1 MSNKVIGIDLGTSTS
16 CVSVFEGGQPHVIEN
31 AEGKRTTPSI
41 VGFSKGER
49 KVGEPAKRQAV
60 TNPKNT
66 VYEVKRLMGCKY
78 DAVINDVKSF
88 TYDVVNDGGMPKIDI
103 KDEKKFTP
111 EEISSIILQKMKKT
125 AEDYIGEEV
134 SKAVIT
140 VPAYFNDDQRTA
152 TINAGKIA
160 GLDVLRIISEPT
172 AAAISYG
179 IDKKDSDE
187 KILVFDFG
195 GGTHDVSILDYGSG
209 VFEVLAT
216 SGDTHLGGKDV
227 DQKIV
232 DWIADE
238 FKKEHSIDVRKDTM
252 ALQRVREAAE
262 KAKIELSST
271 TQTEIN
277 LPYLSAGTDGPIHF
291 VQTLNR
297 AQFDN
302 MISDIVDHTIAPC
315 KIALDEAGLS
325 ASDIDEI
332 ILVGG
337 STRIPAIQEAVKKF
351 FGKEPNKSV
360 NPDEA
365 VSLGAAIQG
374 AVLGGD
380 DTVGDIVLLDV
391 TPLNLGIETLGG
403 VMTTL
408 IDANTTIPCTKS
420 KTFSTAVDNQP
431 MVEINVLQGNRS
443 LVKDNKSLGLFRLD
457 GIPMAARG
465 VPQIEVTFDI
475 DANGVIKVSAKDLGT
490 NKEQHITIEGGGGL
504 SDEEIEKMKAD
515 AEKYK
520 EEDKKKLEELE
531 TINQAESYA
540 YTIEKSLDGD
550 LKDNVTEDE
559 KKEITEKIEALR
571 ESLKAG
577 EIEDIKTKKSDLE
590 KVYNPIVENMYK
602 KAQEEQAKN
611 EQSNATEEASS
622 EEQKTEEEEV
632 KNPFEENAEQA

>member
-238 FKKEHSIDVRKDTM
+238 FKKEHNIDVRKDTM

-277 LPYLSAGTDGPIHF
+277 LPYLSAGADGPIHF

-302 MISDIVDHTIAPC
+302 MISDIVDRTIAPC
-315 KIALDEAGLS
+315 KIALEEAGLS

-571 ESLKAG
+571 ESLKTG

-611 EQSNATEEASS
+611 DQANASEEASS